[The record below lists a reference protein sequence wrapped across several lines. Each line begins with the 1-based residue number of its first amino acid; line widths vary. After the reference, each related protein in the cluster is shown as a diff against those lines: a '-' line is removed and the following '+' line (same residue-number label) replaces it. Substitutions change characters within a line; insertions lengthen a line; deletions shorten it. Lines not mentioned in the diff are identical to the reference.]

1 MPDLLSSL
9 YAHMWWAHD
18 ELVAELRR
26 QPPDAETQRLFAHIV
41 AAEHLWLARIDA
53 TKARVAVWPSLSLDE
68 IAALEAENRARF
80 TELLRRPDDARQQRV
95 RYRNSAGNEFDN
107 SVLEILTHVAMHGH
121 YHRGQSPSTR
131 ITSALCERAAN
142 RVQGAGARA
151 ERARRQLVDRPALAA
166 LAVGEGRLAR

>member
-26 QPPDAETQRLFAHIV
+26 QPPDSDTQRLFAHIV

-68 IAALEAENRARF
+68 IAALEAENRARL

-107 SVLEILTHVAMHGH
+107 NVLEILTHVAMHGH
-121 YHRGQSPSTR
+121 YHRGQIARVMRST
-131 ITSALCERAAN
+131 
-142 RVQGAGARA
+142 
-151 ERARRQLVDRPALAA
+151 
-166 LAVGEGRLAR
+166 GREPVYTDYIGFVRKGR